1 MKKSK
6 IEWMTKI
13 AMLSAAAMVLMLF
26 EFPLPFVAPMFYE
39 LDFSEVPV
47 LVGTFALGPVAG
59 IAIEFLKILLN
70 LLINGTITAGV
81 GELANFLVGVS
92 FILPAEMIYK
102 RKKNKKNAII
112 GMILGSLAMAVF
124 AGFVNAFV
132 LIPTYSKMLKIP
144 LESIVDMGK
153 AIFPAVDSLTKL
165 VLFCVVPFNLIK
177 AALVSVITALIYKPL
192 SPILKYHIKDKKQR

>member
-1 MKKSK
+1 MRKNK

-26 EFPLPFVAPMFYE
+26 EFPLPFIAPAFYE

-47 LVGTFALGPVAG
+47 LVGAFALGPVAG

-81 GELANFLVGVS
+81 GEFANFLVGVS
-92 FILPAEMIYK
+92 FILPAEMIY
-102 RKKNKKNAII
+102 RHKKNKKNAIM
-112 GMILGSLAMAVF
+112 GMVVGSITMAVF

-132 LIPTYSKMLKIP
+132 LIPTYSKMLNIP
-144 LESIVDMGK
+144 MDAIVDMGK
-153 AIFPAVDSLTKL
+153 AIFPAVDSLSKL
-165 VLFCVVPFNLIK
+165 VLLCVVPFNLLK
-177 AALVSVITALIYKPL
+177 AVLVSVITAFIYKPL
-192 SPILKYHIKDKKQR
+192 SPILKYRIKGKKQS